1 MIQTVLDNAAEM
13 DNVYPYR
20 VLDHQGVDL
29 ILTVL
34 DNAAKMVCAHPVNG
48 SVYQV
53 RTEHAEA
60 TVVVLEE
67 NVKLLLNAE
76 RASAACTCL
85 LRKLCFNIIHTI
97 LKTSY
102 SVVAVVKDTAWMIVV
117 VQKDNSVLKKDD
129 VNQ

>member
-1 MIQTVLDNAAEM
+1 MIETVLDNAAEM
-13 DNVYPYR
+13 DNVYA
-20 VLDHQGVDL
+20 VLHHQGVDL
-29 ILTVL
+29 IQTVL
-34 DNAAKMVCAHPVNG
+34 DNAAKMVCAHHVKT
-48 SVYQV
+48 SAYQAK
-53 RTEHAEA
+53 TEHAEA

-67 NVKLLLNAE
+67 NVKLLLNVE
-76 RASAACTCL
+76 KASAACICL

>member
-1 MIQTVLDNAAEM
+1 MVFAHHVKTSAYQ
-13 DNVYPYR
+13 
-20 VLDHQGVDL
+20 
-29 ILTVL
+29 
-34 DNAAKMVCAHPVNG
+34 AK
-48 SVYQV
+48 
-53 RTEHAEA
+53 TEHAEA

-67 NVKLLLNAE
+67 NVKLLLNVE
-76 RASAACTCL
+76 KASAACTCL

-102 SVVAVVKDTAWMIVV
+102 SVVPVVKDTAWMIVV